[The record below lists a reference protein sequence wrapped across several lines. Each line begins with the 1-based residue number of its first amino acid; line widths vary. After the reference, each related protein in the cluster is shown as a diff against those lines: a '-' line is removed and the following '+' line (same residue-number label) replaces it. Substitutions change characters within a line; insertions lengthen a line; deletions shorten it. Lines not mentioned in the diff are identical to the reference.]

1 MAGIIG
7 ASLLGLP
14 TEASGKT
21 KSKKQDTQNVKASK
35 PSTRESTSPK
45 PDYKSKYR
53 KKDPPPSG
61 GRPPKQK
68 YDSNNYTKNRRP
80 PTDKRYEKIHEPRR
94 RWLPDLQP
102 EPPPPIHPPPVFIY
116 PIITPIVLVE
126 PYEEVY
132 YESDYYGRE
141 EPSISAEGAS
151 LLFAGASMGINY
163 VFIRDGQVNEF
174 AAGAGFFF
182 GITALASAM
191 RSDAKYPVLGVLLG
205 SAAIVFSAWNLAGGM
220 DGLNAY
226 DGDAAYDDGYDSYY
240 TVQPAG
246 QSTGWTFSF

>member
-7 ASLLGLP
+7 SSLLGLP
-14 TEASGKT
+14 TEASGET
-21 KSKKQDTQNVKASK
+21 KSKKQSTENVKASK

-53 KKDPPPSG
+53 KKDPPPNG

-68 YDSNNYTKNRRP
+68 YDSNTYTKNRRP
-80 PTDKRYEKIHEPRR
+80 PTGKQYEKIHEPRR
-94 RWLPDLQP
+94 RWLPDP
-102 EPPPPIHPPPVFIY
+102 GPKPPPIHPPPVIIY
-116 PIITPIVLVE
+116 PIITPIVVVE

-132 YESDYYGRE
+132 YESDYYERE
-141 EPSISAEGAS
+141 EQSISAESVS

-182 GITALASAM
+182 GITTLASAM
-191 RSDAKYPVLGVLLG
+191 RSDAKHPLLGVLLG

-220 DGLNAY
+220 DSLDNY
-226 DGDAAYDDGYDSYY
+226 NNEPIYDDGYDSYY
-240 TVQPAG
+240 NTQPAG
-246 QSTGWTFSF
+246 QSAGWTCSF